1 MNCFWPWAIWS
12 SSHLFC
18 LDWAGVFCQWTH
30 FLPRAVS
37 SWSKEH
43 ASEEWYQRLSVC
55 QCMRTQK
62 NEKKCCWCREN
73 HLPCEEKQFSWL
85 HSKSRMLS
93 RLEVN
98 VVNNEEKILWS
109 EPQRVH
115 HKIQIP
121 GKPRKQR
128 LQAAE
133 QRKKKI
139 QKENSGVTMER
150 IKMEKRGTAY
160 DAKTNMVALLLWL
173 RCMGATG
180 TWKLVF
186 IGNFTA
192 DSRSGM
198 TADLYQCILLRFCQM
213 LQNKDKE
220 KTIGRHEH
228 PTKSNIDFLKSIFS
242 FVFFCI
248 HPIKHEPQDSGY

>member
-1 MNCFWPWAIWS
+1 MQVRSDIK
-12 SSHLFC
+12 
-18 LDWAGVFCQWTH
+18 GCQ
-30 FLPRAVS
+30 FVS
-37 SWSKEH
+37 ACAHRKM
-43 ASEEWYQRLSVC
+43 RKSVVDV
-55 QCMRTQK
+55 
-62 NEKKCCWCREN
+62 EKN

-85 HSKSRMLS
+85 HTKSRMLS

-133 QRKKKI
+133 QMKKKKI

-192 DSRSGM
+192 DSRSRM
-198 TADLYQCILLRFCQM
+198 TTDLYQCILLRFSQM
-213 LQNKDKE
+213 LQNKRHKE
-220 KTIGRHEH
+220 KTIGRYEH
-228 PTKSNIDFLKSIFS
+228 ATKSNIDFLKYIFS
-242 FVFFCI
+242 FFFLQ
-248 HPIKHEPQDSGY
+248 PPN